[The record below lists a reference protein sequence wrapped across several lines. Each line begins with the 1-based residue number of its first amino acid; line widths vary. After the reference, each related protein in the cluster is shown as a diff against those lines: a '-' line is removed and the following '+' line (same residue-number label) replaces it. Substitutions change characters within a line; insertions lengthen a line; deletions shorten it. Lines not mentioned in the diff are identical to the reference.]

1 MAYLNIKRKWQNQPD
16 YPVPIDRSG
25 VGAKVRFVL
34 LGNQGNDLAN
44 GVPRGG
50 TVGSTQSTS
59 SGLAYVLPSS
69 GTTWAKREDS
79 LDPYVSGSFSVF
91 WRGVIRADTLQ
102 TFLSYGTLAGWE
114 FKSDGWSPGQI
125 RFRLVGV
132 NSGSGPTIGPVG
144 VADGTIHSVSVVYDD
159 AAATA
164 TFYLDGVSIGS
175 SGWTKD
181 AAAVTSNVFTVKGDA
196 TSPHKMLAVQAFA
209 GKLSVAE
216 IRSLHDSGGLVVF
229 KAPSRKVWIA
239 SSSGASGSLA
249 TTNANDT
256 SAASGT
262 TTVTGSLARTNANDT
277 SAASGSTTVT
287 GSLART
293 NANDTSSASGTT
305 TVTGSLATTNANDT
319 ISASGAVGSD
329 VTGTVNAT
337 NANDTSAASGTTTVT
352 GSVAKTNANDTSAAS
367 GTTTVTGSL
376 ARTNADDSVSASG
389 AVGSVSG
396 TVDYTN
402 RNDSVAASGEVGAN
416 LLQGGDDFPG
426 IVIEKRRKK
435 TLAEQPNLHLQSII
449 DKAAREVLPITPKP
463 APTKTLSLKKAVLP
477 ITSEPEAVN
486 PVTSINQEVITAEAE
501 KVAALLAQYHE
512 QVKRMEME
520 EDEELLLL
528 IMGAF

>member
-1 MAYLNIKRKWQNQPD
+1 LNPALGTIDQVTGRVWSAGGNASVITTAHGKAVNFDGVDDYLEYTGYSEITGNAGTLAIWFPR
-16 YPVPIDRSG
+16 
-25 VGAKVRFVL
+25 VGATDDF
-34 LGNQGNDLAN
+34 GHMYLAEST
-44 GVPRGG
+44 G
-50 TVGSTQSTS
+50 TWFTQYHTPSGTLYFAGVGSTTPLAGWFNTTNRSMVLTTDGTAAGTKCYIDGADYGLAWSSTPASWPSGSKLIHIGNYSGAATIDTDGSMLSFAYASRSWGAAEAKEFHVSKGLSLYKATSRKIWFVS
-59 SGLAYVLPSS
+59 SG
-69 GTTWAKREDS
+69 
-79 LDPYVSGSFSVF
+79 VSGSV
-91 WRGVIRADTLQ
+91 
-102 TFLSYGTLAGWE
+102 
-114 FKSDGWSPGQI
+114 
-125 RFRLVGV
+125 
-132 NSGSGPTIGPVG
+132 
-144 VADGTIHSVSVVYDD
+144 
-159 AAATA
+159 
-164 TFYLDGVSIGS
+164 
-175 SGWTKD
+175 
-181 AAAVTSNVFTVKGDA
+181 
-196 TSPHKMLAVQAFA
+196 
-209 GKLSVAE
+209 
-216 IRSLHDSGGLVVF
+216 
-229 KAPSRKVWIA
+229 
-239 SSSGASGSLA
+239 A